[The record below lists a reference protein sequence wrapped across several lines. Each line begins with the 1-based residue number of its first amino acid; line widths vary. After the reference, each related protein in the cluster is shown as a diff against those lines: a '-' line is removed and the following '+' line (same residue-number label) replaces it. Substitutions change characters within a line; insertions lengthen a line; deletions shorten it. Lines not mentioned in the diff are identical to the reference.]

1 MFVKYCYGQNVLS
14 YNNLLMIL
22 GLNVWAEICQDK
34 MSVLP
39 KLQIHC
45 KIHSTDDSKR
55 KLCEHLSVVHSILI
69 DEPNGNFRCKLTMK

>member
-1 MFVKYCYGQNVLS
+1 MFVKYCCGQNILS
-14 YNNLLMIL
+14 SKNLMMIL

-45 KIHSTDDSKR
+45 KIHSTKW
-55 KLCEHLSVVHSILI
+55 KLCEHLSVVHSVLT
-69 DEPNGNFRCKLTMK
+69 DEPNGNFQHKLTMK